1 MSLGC
6 VTSLRKVRDD
16 CYMLEQT
23 YAKIPEFMRFIP
35 ITKEEAMSLLKQLQ
49 EEFHNEDRV

>member
-23 YAKIPEFMRFIP
+23 YAKIPEFRRFIT
-35 ITKEEAMSLLKQLQ
+35 ITKEEALSLLKQLQ
-49 EEFHNEDRV
+49 EEFPDHE

>member
-6 VTSLRKVRDD
+6 VTSLRKVRDN